1 MNQAGTLISDTF
13 AELRRSF
20 RLLRRNPSGLIGLI
34 LLVAMVLM
42 AFVGPLIIPAETKAN
57 VKAIYQ
63 GPSWEHPLGTDFQGK
78 DNLIQIIHG
87 GKDIMIIAFLAGLM
101 TTAIAVLVGGL
112 SAFAGG
118 AVDSFLMQVVD
129 IWLTVPQFPLLAVLA
144 TLVRL
149 DSPWLLA
156 LLLALLSWPGLAR
169 QIRSQV
175 LSLRRRDYVEAA
187 VALDMGTSHIIFR
200 EMLPNMMSY
209 IAISLVFAMTS
220 AIYQQTGLVFLGLVP
235 FSSAN
240 WGVMLSL
247 AYAKGAIY
255 QAEAAWNVLAP
266 VGAIALFE
274 LSLVM
279 LARSL
284 DELFNPRLR
293 TEV

>member
-1 MNQAGTLISDTF
+1 MNQAGTLLSDTF

-20 RLLRRNPSGLIGLI
+20 RLLRRNPSGFIGLI
-34 LLVAMVLM
+34 LLVGMVLM
-42 AFVGPLIIPAETKAN
+42 AFVGPLIVPAETRAN
-57 VKAIYQ
+57 VKEIYQ
-63 GPSWEHPLGTDFQGK
+63 GPSWSHPLGTDFQGK

-101 TTAIAVLVGGL
+101 TTAIAVLVGGI

-118 AVDSFLMQVVD
+118 AVDSFLMQLVD

-156 LLLALLSWPGLAR
+156 LLLAALSWPGLAR

-209 IAISLVFAMTS
+209 IAISLVFSMTS

-247 AYAKGAIY
+247 AYAKGAMY
-255 QAEAAWNVLAP
+255 QVDAAWNVLAP

>member
-1 MNQAGTLISDTF
+1 MNQAGTMISETF
-13 AELRRSF
+13 AEMRRSF
-20 RLLRRNPSGLIGLI
+20 RLLRRNPSGFIGLI
-34 LLVAMVLM
+34 LLVFMVLM
-42 AFVGPLIIPAETKAN
+42 AFVGPLIIPAETRAN
-57 VKAIYQ
+57 VKQIYQ

-78 DNLIQIIHG
+78 DNLVQIIHG

-101 TTAIAVLVGGL
+101 TTAIAVIVGGI
-112 SAFAGG
+112 SAFVGG
-118 AVDSFLMQVVD
+118 AVDGFLMQMVD

-235 FSSAN
+235 FSGAN

-247 AYAKGAIY
+247 AYAKGAMY
-255 QAEAAWNVLAP
+255 QAQAAWNVLAP

>member
-1 MNQAGTLISDTF
+1 MNQAGTFVSDTF

-20 RLLRRNPSGLIGLI
+20 RLLRRNPSGMIGLI

-42 AFVGPLIIPAETKAN
+42 AFVGPLIVPAETKAN

-78 DNLIQIIHG
+78 DNLVQIIHG

-101 TTAIAVLVGGL
+101 TTAIAVLIGGL

-175 LSLRRRDYVEAA
+175 LSLRHRDYVEAA

>member
-1 MNQAGTLISDTF
+1 MNQAGTLFSDTF

-20 RLLRRNPSGLIGLI
+20 RLLRRNPSGFIGLI

-118 AVDSFLMQVVD
+118 TVDSFLMQLVD

-255 QAEAAWNVLAP
+255 QASAAWNVLAP